1 MSSDTVDNGIRNILL
16 NGINLKLETIEEEEY
31 YMDKLHQYFQ
41 EETEFSAYL
50 RKDFGLE
57 IETKDL
63 QLGMEVHI
71 TKSTLFMIP
80 YSTEVFPI
88 FTEVLRFISQ
98 SHTQII
104 KEFRGTEEIK
114 IERPK
119 DLSDRMKNDIK
130 EETSEEE
137 SSSDD
142 DFEWI

>member
-1 MSSDTVDNGIRNILL
+1 MSNNTGDNGIRNILL

-31 YMDKLHQYFQ
+31 YMEKLHQFFE
-41 EETEFSAYL
+41 EETEFTAYL

-63 QLGMEVHI
+63 QLGMEILI

-80 YSTEVFPI
+80 YSTEVFEI

-98 SHTQII
+98 SHTQVV
-104 KEFRGTEEIK
+104 KEFRGAEEIK
-114 IERPK
+114 IEKPK

-130 EETSEEE
+130 EEK
-137 SSSDD
+137 SS
-142 DFEWI
+142 